1 MTPFA
6 RATTALRL
14 LAVDPARL
22 GGMVLRARSGPA
34 RDAVIDMLAEDTLRL
49 HPALPSEALE
59 GGVDVATSLARGQMV
74 RHRGVLS
81 LGNST
86 LLLAMAE
93 RTPVLMAS
101 TLAKM
106 LEKGSNT
113 RLIALDEGAE
123 EDEIVPFSLSDRLAF
138 HITLDGLGQADV
150 EPMPSMPRPADI
162 DSVETPAHVIEDLV
176 TLAVSLGI
184 DSLRAPYLALCAAQ
198 AHAALFRRKTVGV
211 EDITAAAEL
220 VLAPRATRMPAPAE
234 TEQEQD
240 PPPPEESSEDTPE
253 APESFT
259 LPDDILLD
267 AISTALPPDLLNKTG
282 SKKAKS
288 AKGSG
293 AGRKRVGNRRGR
305 PLPARDGGPKGDQ
318 PRVDLMATL
327 RAAIPWQGL
336 RRREKPD
343 EGNRPLIRPADL
355 RYKRYQE
362 LSDRLLVFAVDA
374 SGSAAMARLAEAKG
388 AVELLLAE
396 AYARR
401 DHVALISF
409 RGTGAELLLP
419 PTRSLVQTKRRL
431 AALPG
436 GGGTPL
442 AAGLR
447 LGLETAET
455 AERRGLSPVLV
466 ILTDGRSNIALD
478 GSGHRG
484 RAGEDATRIA
494 HQIAA
499 TGLETI
505 VIDCGRRPDRSLS
518 QLALSL
524 RGHYASLPRA
534 DARSL
539 SQAVSTALDS

>member
-1 MTPFA
+1 MTPFG

-14 LAVDPARL
+14 LAIDPARL
-22 GGMVLRARSGPA
+22 GGLVLRARSGPA
-34 RDAVIDMLAEDTLRL
+34 RDALVDLLPADTLRL
-49 HPALPSEALE
+49 HPALPAEALE
-59 GGVDVATSLARGQMV
+59 GGVDVASSLARSQIVHHDGL
-74 RHRGVLS
+74 LS
-81 LGNST
+81 LNRST

-93 RTPVLMAS
+93 RTPPLMAT
-101 TLAKM
+101 TLAAQ
-106 LEKGSNT
+106 LENGSNT
-113 RLIALDEGAE
+113 ALIALDEGAE
-123 EDEIVPFSLSDRLAF
+123 EDEIVPFTLSDRMAF
-138 HITLDGLGQADV
+138 HISFDGLGQADI
-150 EPMPSMPRPADI
+150 EPMPPAPDFAEI
-162 DSVETPAHVIEDLV
+162 ESIQTPDHVIEDLV

-198 AHAALFRRKTVGV
+198 AHAALFQRKTV
-211 EDITAAAEL
+211 ESDDISAAAEL
-220 VLAPRATRMPAPAE
+220 VLAPRATRLPAPPE
-234 TEQEQD
+234 DTPE
-240 PPPPEESSEDTPE
+240 PPPPESAEDTTQTPDPIALPE
-253 APESFT
+253 EM
-259 LPDDILLD
+259 LLE
-267 AISTALPPDLLNKTG
+267 AIKTALPPDLLEKAG
-282 SKKAKS
+282 SNRARN

-305 PLPARDGGPKGDQ
+305 PLPARDGAPKGNQ

-336 RRREKPD
+336 RRRETPNA
-343 EGNRPLIRPADL
+343 GPQPLIRPSDL
-355 RYKRYQE
+355 RYRRYQE

-409 RGTGAELLLP
+409 RGTDADLLLP

-442 AAGLR
+442 AAGLK

-455 AERRGLSPVLV
+455 AERRGLSPVL
-466 ILTDGRSNIALD
+466 ILLTDGRSNVALD

-484 RAGEDATRIA
+484 RAAEDATHIA
-494 HQIAA
+494 HQIATA
-499 TGLETI
+499 GVEII
-505 VIDCGRRPDRSLS
+505 VIDCGKRPDRSLS

-534 DARSL
+534 DAHSL
-539 SQAVSTALDS
+539 SQAVTSALDS

>member
-6 RATTALRL
+6 RATTACRL

-34 RDAVIDMLAEDTLRL
+34 RDAVIALLPEDTLRL
-49 HPALPSEALE
+49 HPALPTEALE
-59 GGVDVATSLARGQMV
+59 GGVDVATSLAQGKLVHHPGM
-74 RHRGVLS
+74 LS
-81 LGNST
+81 HGCST

-93 RTPVLMAS
+93 RTPALMAT
-101 TLAKM
+101 TLVNA
-106 LEKGSNT
+106 LESGSNAA
-113 RLIALDEGAE
+113 LIALDEGVE
-123 EDEIVPFSLSDRLAF
+123 EDEVLPHSLSDRLAF
-138 HITLDGLGQADV
+138 HINLDGLGQADV
-150 EPMPSMPRPADI
+150 EPMAVLAASLAL
-162 DSVETPAHVIEDLV
+162 DSVTTPDHVIEDLV

-198 AHAALFRRKTVGV
+198 AHAALFQRETVSV
-211 EDITAAAEL
+211 DDITVAAEL
-220 VLAPRATRMPAPAE
+220 VLAPRATRLPA
-234 TEQEQD
+234 
-240 PPPPEESSEDTPE
+240 PPEEEQD
-253 APESFT
+253 APEPEST
-259 LPDDILLD
+259 ETPNETSENIVLPEDILLA
-267 AISTALPPDLLNKTG
+267 AIQTALPPDLLDKSG
-282 SKKAKS
+282 SNTARN

-305 PLPARDGGPKGDQ
+305 PLPAREGTPKGDQ

-336 RRREKPD
+336 RRRETAHTGP
-343 EGNRPLIRPADL
+343 RPLIRPSDL

-409 RGTGAELLLP
+409 RGTGADLLLP

-442 AAGLR
+442 AAGLQ

-466 ILTDGRSNIALD
+466 VLTDGRSNVALD

-484 RAGEDATRIA
+484 RAAEDASRIA
-494 HQIAA
+494 RQIASA
-499 TGLETI
+499 GIETI

-534 DARSL
+534 DAQSL
-539 SQAVSTALDS
+539 SQAVTTALDS

>member
-6 RATTALRL
+6 RATTALQL
-14 LAVDPARL
+14 LAIDPFRL

-34 RDAVIDMLAEDTLRL
+34 RDGVIALLPDDTLRL
-49 HPALPSEALE
+49 HPALPTEALE
-59 GGVDVATSLARGQMV
+59 GGVDVATSLAQGHMV
-74 RHRGVLS
+74 RHRGMLS
-81 LGNST
+81 HGCST

-93 RTPVLMAS
+93 RTPPLMVT
-101 TLAKM
+101 TLAQALDSDSKSA
-106 LEKGSNT
+106 LV
-113 RLIALDEGAE
+113 ALDEGVE
-123 EDEIVPFSLSDRLAF
+123 EDEKIPFGLSDRLAF
-138 HITLDGLGQADV
+138 HITLDGLGQADI
-150 EPMPSMPRPADI
+150 EPMPQSPRSAGLG
-162 DSVETPAHVIEDLV
+162 SVQTPDHVIDDLV

-198 AHAALFRRKTVGV
+198 AHAALSRRSSVTT
-211 EDITAAAEL
+211 EDITTAAEL
-220 VLAPRATRMPAPAE
+220 VLAPRATRLPA
-234 TEQEQD
+234 
-240 PPPPEESSEDTPE
+240 PPEEVDDTPE
-253 APESFT
+253 PERNETPSETPENIT
-259 LPDDILLD
+259 LPDEILLQ
-267 AISTALPPDLLNKTG
+267 AIQTALPPDLLEKTG
-282 SKKAKS
+282 SNTARN

-305 PLPARDGGPKGDQ
+305 PLPARDGAPRGDQ

-336 RRREKPD
+336 RRRET
-343 EGNRPLIRPADL
+343 GHTGVRPLIRPSDL

-409 RGTGAELLLP
+409 RGAEAELLLP

-442 AAGLR
+442 AAGLK
-447 LGLETAET
+447 LGLETAEQ
-455 AERRGLSPVLV
+455 ADRRGLSPVLIV
-466 ILTDGRSNIALD
+466 LTDGRSNVALD
-478 GSGHRG
+478 GGGHRG
-484 RAGEDATRIA
+484 RAAEDSTAIA
-494 HQIAA
+494 RQIAQA
-499 TGLETI
+499 GVETI
-505 VIDCGRRPDRSLS
+505 VIDCGKRPDRSLS
-518 QLALSL
+518 QLAVSL

-539 SQAVSTALDS
+539 SDAVTTALDS